1 MQLPCLSPVA
11 ISFPRAEHGV
21 VIRSGFH
28 SGPVNFQ
35 QTQETHHIPYEL
47 KVWLKC
53 ITGIGQISYLHNVL
67 IHVYRNLATMTLLYH
82 WYNFHSNLEY
92 SNLLMT
98 WERGAWVHSPV
109 VVSCVCVWTPS
120 WPGDCVKNRAIDFSP
135 SGLVVPVLAY
145 AASRLLCLRGS
156 SLNRNT
162 CGLVE
167 TKVNISAGNQLRVP
181 GCAPFVTAAWVWSCL
196 QQGCFKGA
204 RLVKWGKG
212 ATRRH
217 IWKQQLALLYVIKA
231 WIIPI
236 KEDRA
241 VEMVLDI
248 VKSLWLTNAGL
259 FELWVSFGII
269 DYYDIIMAYY
279 AILVHKHCKWSER
292 YSRQAS
298 VVLGKW
304 HRYT

>member
-28 SGPVNFQ
+28 SCPVNFQ

-98 WERGAWVHSPV
+98 WERGAWVNSPA

-120 WPGDCVKNRAIDFSP
+120 WSGDCVKNRAIDFP
-135 SGLVVPVLAY
+135 LQGLWFL
-145 AASRLLCLRGS
+145 S
-156 SLNRNT
+156 SLMQP
-162 CGLVE
+162 L
-167 TKVNISAGNQLRVP
+167 
-181 GCAPFVTAAWVWSCL
+181 GCCA
-196 QQGCFKGA
+196 
-204 RLVKWGKG
+204 WGKFSEQKHLWF
-212 ATRRH
+212 TRDEGEH
-217 IWKQQLALLYVIKA
+217 QCW
-231 WIIPI
+231 
-236 KEDRA
+236 
-241 VEMVLDI
+241 
-248 VKSLWLTNAGL
+248 
-259 FELWVSFGII
+259 
-269 DYYDIIMAYY
+269 
-279 AILVHKHCKWSER
+279 
-292 YSRQAS
+292 
-298 VVLGKW
+298 
-304 HRYT
+304 